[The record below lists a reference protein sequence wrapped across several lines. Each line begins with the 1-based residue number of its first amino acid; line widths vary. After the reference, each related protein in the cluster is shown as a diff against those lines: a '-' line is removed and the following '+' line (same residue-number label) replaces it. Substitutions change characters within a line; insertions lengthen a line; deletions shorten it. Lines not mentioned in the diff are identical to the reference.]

1 MKHLVQK
8 ININKLKEQLK
19 TIRFALP
26 ELIVGIVIGLLIG
39 GLL

>member
-1 MKHLVQK
+1 MKHLINK
-8 ININKLKEQLK
+8 INFDKVKQQLK

-26 ELIVGIVIGLLIG
+26 ELIVGIVIGLLLG